1 MFADEKTYEIL
12 QFLNSLIAND
22 KTDDF
27 RTLYMEALLE
37 LKNRTAIVAS
47 LYKYYDFDTLKFSV
61 RMSSP

>member
-1 MFADEKTYEIL
+1 MFTDEKTYEIL

-47 LYKYYDFDTLKFSV
+47 LYKSSEDSV
-61 RMSSP
+61 SQCRDEDD

>member
-37 LKNRTAIVAS
+37 LKNRTEIVAS
-47 LYKYYDFDTLKFSV
+47 LYKSSEDSV
-61 RMSSP
+61 SQCRDEDD

>member
-47 LYKYYDFDTLKFSV
+47 LYKSSEDSV
-61 RMSSP
+61 SQCRDEDD

>member
-47 LYKYYDFDTLKFSV
+47 LYKSSEDSV
-61 RMSSP
+61 S

>member
-47 LYKYYDFDTLKFSV
+47 LYQYYDYIETHKDK
-61 RMSSP
+61 

>member
-1 MFADEKTYEIL
+1 MFTDEKTYEIL

-47 LYKYYDFDTLKFSV
+47 LYKYHDYVETHKGQ
-61 RMSSP
+61 